1 MVEELL
7 WWAKQSDFEYDY
19 MMWSL
24 FDEVPKP
31 LYTFKEIQ
39 QQYNQRKADPYW
51 CCRYAVM
58 TCIANNWGIDR
69 TDADFLYMRE
79 TAPKYGRVDKEGMY
93 LSKAGDMVI
102 DYLNKKYPWQGRKKQ
117 SINIVN
123 EWETYMNMWYMLHM
137 GSKIN
142 KKYTSDIQDWLIS
155 SVWWFDWIGHSRS
168 TSIIQTWKSLVE
180 NYVGWLPH
188 NVIDLWSWDEIMK
201 YKQFYTQ
208 AFIYY
213 PTQKMPEA
221 IPYPYMTIQ
230 EAELLEKKYPDL
242 FTPDFSESVRAWI
255 DLATEGKI
263 KYWYTKY
270 KGIDGVTKMMIDID
284 NYRQK

>member
-1 MVEELL
+1 MVEDLL

-19 MMWSL
+19 MMGSL
-24 FDEVPKP
+24 FNEVPKP
-31 LYTFKEIQ
+31 LHTFKEIQ
-39 QQYNQRKADPYW
+39 QQYNQRKDDPYW

-58 TCIANNWGIDR
+58 TCIANNWGIER

-93 LSKAGDMVI
+93 LSKAWDMVD
-102 DYLNKKYPWQGRKKQ
+102 DYLNTKYPWQGRKKQ
-117 SINIVN
+117 SINIVT
-123 EWETYMNMWYMLHM
+123 EWATYMDMWYMLHM

-155 SVWWFDWIGHSRS
+155 NTRGFDWIGHSRS

-188 NVIDLWSWDEIMK
+188 NVIDLWSRDELMQ

-213 PTQKMPEA
+213 PTKKMPEV
-221 IPYPYMTIQ
+221 IPYPHMTIQ
-230 EAELLEKKYPDL
+230 EAEILEKKYPDL
-242 FTPDFSESVRAWI
+242 FTQDFSESVRAWI